1 MKKVLRRFSRKRR
14 DDRAEGL
21 VSPEDT
27 ATADDDD
34 ESLDSSSSSS
44 SSSSSF
50 SDYEVP
56 DELVTTG

>member
-27 ATADDDD
+27 ATAADDDD
-34 ESLDSSSSSS
+34 ESLDSSSSS
-44 SSSSSF
+44 F
-50 SDYEVP
+50 SDY
-56 DELVTTG
+56 ELVTTG